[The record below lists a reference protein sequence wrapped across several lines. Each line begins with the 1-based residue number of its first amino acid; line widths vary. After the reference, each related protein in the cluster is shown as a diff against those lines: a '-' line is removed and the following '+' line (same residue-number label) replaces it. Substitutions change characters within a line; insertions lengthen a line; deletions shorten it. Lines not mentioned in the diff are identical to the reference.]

1 MSDDE
6 VCARC
11 MEDFPIAPEVFSV
24 QMGYLFP
31 LSRFAAVVRS
41 RVGEAS
47 TDYLCG
53 NCYFDL
59 TDDLV

>member
-1 MSDDE
+1 MVAIVS
-6 VCARC
+6 
-11 MEDFPIAPEVFSV
+11 FPIAPEVFPV

-31 LSRFAAVVRS
+31 LSVFSRS
-41 RVGEAS
+41 VLNRVGEPS

-59 TDDLV
+59 TDALV